1 MHLLVL
7 VAVAFG
13 SFLSTSLDSLA
24 FLVPAISS
32 GMARTRSIVAGYLA
46 ALSLIVAVSLGVA
59 LLGADRMPVET
70 GWLGLLPLT
79 MGLAMMVRGF
89 ARESA
94 ETYPAS
100 PEAGS
105 QKPESQEPGSPKPPP
120 AVSGARQTAL
130 VTLSMSGDN
139 LGVFI
144 PLFIDGTVTSDLVV
158 IGTLAGAGVGWA
170 WFARYLGTR
179 PVVREWAQVWGPRIM
194 PFILMAVGLFILSDT
209 GLDLE

>member
-1 MHLLVL
+1 MTLLIL
-7 VAVAFG
+7 VAVALG

-32 GMARTRSIVAGYLA
+32 GMARTRSIVAGYLL
-46 ALSLIVAVSLGVA
+46 ALGLIVVVSLGVA
-59 LLGADRMPVET
+59 LVGADRMPVET

-79 MGLAMMVRGF
+79 MGLAMLGRRMAGEPDPIVGETESD
-89 ARESA
+89 ARA
-94 ETYPAS
+94 PRPVNGTRQA
-100 PEAGS
+100 
-105 QKPESQEPGSPKPPP
+105 
-120 AVSGARQTAL
+120 AV

-144 PLFIDGTVTSDLVV
+144 PLFIDGTVVSDLVV
-158 IGTLAGAGVGWA
+158 VGTLVGAGVGWA

-179 PVVREWAQVWGPRIM
+179 PGLQTWSRLWGPRIM